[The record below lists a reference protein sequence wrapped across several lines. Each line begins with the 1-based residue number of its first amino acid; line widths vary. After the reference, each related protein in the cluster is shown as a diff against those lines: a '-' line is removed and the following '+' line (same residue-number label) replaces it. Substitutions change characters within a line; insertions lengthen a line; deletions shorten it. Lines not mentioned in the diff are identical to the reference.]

1 MEKTEK
7 REEGKCMICK
17 GPAEPGKKICECCL
31 ESLALCDME
40 NYLARKTVG
49 KIYGANGSNAFK

>member
-1 MEKTEK
+1 MEKTGK
-7 REEGKCMICK
+7 REEEKCMICK
-17 GPAEPGKKICECCL
+17 GPAEPGKKICEC
-31 ESLALCDME
+31 ME